1 MKVTVTLEDA
11 VTAKSTGNLGSRLPP
26 SCRHPWPACPALPP
40 SLCTLRGHT
49 RAPGLTGDGGLNP
62 GPSTAWRLRPCTPRG
77 SATTNAGTHIRLR
90 GTALQAPLVYR
101 LSWSP
106 QLGRRICHKELHR
119 KVAAAPARGSNPG
132 AFPMS
137 PNIGPPQKA
146 PVRDAAGG
154 IHGELSR
161 PSLWGAPHFHV
172 MRTHRFPPPLRHPWQ
187 THPPGPAHWGPGDAR
202 NGSSDTVGE
211 AAARAPA
218 MMTVPGDVTSSHS
231 GLIPG
236 KWI

>member
-1 MKVTVTLEDA
+1 MEDA
-11 VTAKSTGNLGSRLPP
+11 VTAQSTGNLGSRLPP
-26 SCRHPWPACPALPP
+26 SCRHPWPACLALPP
-40 SLCTLRGHT
+40 SLWTLRGHT

-62 GPSTAWRLRPCTPRG
+62 GPSAAWHLHPCTPRG

-106 QLGRRICHKELHR
+106 QLCSRICHKELHR

-161 PSLWGAPHFHV
+161 PSLRGGPPFPCHEDSLV
-172 MRTHRFPPPLRHPWQ
+172 PSSPPPPVADAS
-187 THPPGPAHWGPGDAR
+187 PGPAHWGPGDAR
-202 NGSSDTVGE
+202 NGSSDTVVTGHQTQL
-211 AAARAPA
+211 ARWP
-218 MMTVPGDVTSSHS
+218 PEHQQ
-231 GLIPG
+231 
-236 KWI
+236 